1 MQPDSWKQP
10 IDFSQIL
17 EHYLCFYCDER
28 ETRWAKVLLCKRYK
42 LSRCYE
48 RNCIRNKKAA
58 ANRGSFVDFS
68 IHWLDK
74 IIPTTFLMHPR
85 SGKKHLTLLNFIISD
100 VMIHAGEW
108 LTKVHSHY
116 DRPPPH
122 LQIYIF
128 LQMHALGIK
137 ASPLEML
144 ACVSRCCSSCPVNH
158 TCLLILPRGLL
169 KCSRFCLLTY
179 VLTNSLSAP
188 SRIISCLCICMLTC
202 ERMWEIIRYRNNIR
216 ERKIGS
222 IWVRGQMSIAAFQRN
237 SNQNKCGKTK

>member
-10 IDFSQIL
+10 VDFSQIL

-42 LSRCYE
+42 LSWCYE

-85 SGKKHLTLLNFIISD
+85 SRKKHLTLLNFIISD

-128 LQMHALGIK
+128 FCKCMHSTSRLVPWRCWLVYPDVVHLVRLTTPAYWYCRVDCSNAPDSAYSPTYWRIHHQPPHGSFRAC
-137 ASPLEML
+137 AS
-144 ACVSRCCSSCPVNH
+144 ACLRANE
-158 TCLLILPRGLL
+158 
-169 KCSRFCLLTY
+169 
-179 VLTNSLSAP
+179 
-188 SRIISCLCICMLTC
+188 C
-202 ERMWEIIRYRNNIR
+202 ERSYATIII
-216 ERKIGS
+216 
-222 IWVRGQMSIAAFQRN
+222 
-237 SNQNKCGKTK
+237 